1 MFKSSKTRT
10 HDRLISITS
19 HLCQPYDHP
28 IPIWAFLYWSQKVS
42 LERKKCFIPKQKGQ
56 LSSDENQATVRF
68 LLLLLAA
75 AVVTPVVASV
85 VVAVAAVVASS
96 LFIQLQ
102 SELCHL
108 VGRGQQKQR
117 DIFNSLQPQMQQ
129 KLDRKKKSGKI
140 REGGKVSVSAEKKKK
155 SMSWLL
161 FIFKTR
167 LKEPQRIS
175 AVLKIY
181 REYQRW
187 VNLPKEF

>member
-1 MFKSSKTRT
+1 M
-10 HDRLISITS
+10 
-19 HLCQPYDHP
+19 
-28 IPIWAFLYWSQKVS
+28 
-42 LERKKCFIPKQKGQ
+42 EGKKCFIPKQKGQ

-85 VVAVAAVVASS
+85 VVAFAAVVASS

-140 REGGKVSVSAEKKKK
+140 RGGGKVSASAEKKK
-155 SMSWLL
+155 SRCRGCCSFLS
-161 FIFKTR
+161 
-167 LKEPQRIS
+167 P
-175 AVLKIY
+175 VLKS
-181 REYQRW
+181 
-187 VNLPKEF
+187 PGEFQPS

>member
-1 MFKSSKTRT
+1 M
-10 HDRLISITS
+10 
-19 HLCQPYDHP
+19 
-28 IPIWAFLYWSQKVS
+28 
-42 LERKKCFIPKQKGQ
+42 EGKKCFIPKQKGQ

-75 AVVTPVVASV
+75 AVVTPVVASVVVVVAVAAVV

-140 REGGKVSVSAEKKKK
+140 REGGKVSASAEKKK
-155 SMSWLL
+155 SRCRGCCSFL
-161 FIFKTR
+161 R
-167 LKEPQRIS
+167 P
-175 AVLKIY
+175 VLKSP
-181 REYQRW
+181 REFQ
-187 VNLPKEF
+187 PS

>member
-1 MFKSSKTRT
+1 M
-10 HDRLISITS
+10 
-19 HLCQPYDHP
+19 
-28 IPIWAFLYWSQKVS
+28 
-42 LERKKCFIPKQKGQ
+42 ERKKCFIPKQKGQ

-85 VVAVAAVVASS
+85 VVAFAAVVASS

-140 REGGKVSVSAEKKKK
+140 RGGGKVSASAEKKK
-155 SMSWLL
+155 SRCRGCCSFLS
-161 FIFKTR
+161 
-167 LKEPQRIS
+167 P
-175 AVLKIY
+175 VLKS
-181 REYQRW
+181 
-187 VNLPKEF
+187 PGEFQPS

>member
-1 MFKSSKTRT
+1 M
-10 HDRLISITS
+10 
-19 HLCQPYDHP
+19 
-28 IPIWAFLYWSQKVS
+28 
-42 LERKKCFIPKQKGQ
+42 ERKKCFIPKQKGQ

-75 AVVTPVVASV
+75 AVVAPVVASV
-85 VVAVAAVVASS
+85 VVVVADAAVVASS

-140 REGGKVSVSAEKKKK
+140 REGGKVSASAEKKKK

-181 REYQRW
+181 REYQR
-187 VNLPKEF
+187 